1 MRLTDALSGV
11 TKLGLDTAPFIY
23 FIESNPSYLALMRE
37 VMRLIDSQSLV
48 ACCSVITLTEVL
60 TRPLQMGDSAL
71 ADQYRNI
78 LLNNRSL
85 TVLPIDPAIAERAAK
100 LRADHRLRTPDAL
113 QIADALEHGCEA
125 FLCNDNNMRRATDL
139 RILLLD
145 ELEI

>member
-23 FIESNPSYLALMRE
+23 FIESNPAYLALMRE
-37 VMRLIDSQSLV
+37 VMRLIDSQTLA

-60 TRPLQMGDSAL
+60 TRPLQTGDVAL
-71 ADQYRNI
+71 AEQYRDI
-78 LLNNRSL
+78 LLNTCSL
-85 TVLPIDPAIAERAAK
+85 TVLPIDSTIAERAAK
-100 LRADHRLRTPDAL
+100 LRADYRLRTPDAL
-113 QIADALEHGCEA
+113 QIAAALEYGCEA
-125 FLCNDNNMRRATDL
+125 FLCNDNNMRRVADL